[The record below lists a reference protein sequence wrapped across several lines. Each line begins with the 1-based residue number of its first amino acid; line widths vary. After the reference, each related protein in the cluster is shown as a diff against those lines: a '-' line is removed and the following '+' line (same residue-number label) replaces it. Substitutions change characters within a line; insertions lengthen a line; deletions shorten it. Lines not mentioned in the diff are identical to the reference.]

1 MVACMLC
8 GLRLRVDPA
17 VALYDT
23 GWRYD
28 FLFGWLCQVCRQR
41 DLGQRRR
48 RGPGHPVKGHD

>member
-23 GWRYD
+23 GWRYE
-28 FLFGWLCQVCRQR
+28 RAS
-41 DLGQRRR
+41 
-48 RGPGHPVKGHD
+48 